1 VSPAECRCPWSCR
14 SIWWGGRFVLVA
26 QLGQDEGER
35 SVHVV
40 IIFDGVVV
48 RFQKGVGV
56 LGDAVLGVRE
66 LQVRPGLRP
75 VFGAVRVRVQ
85 GAMEGGRGARV

>member
-1 VSPAECRCPWSCR
+1 M
-14 SIWWGGRFVLVA
+14 
-26 QLGQDEGER
+26 
-35 SVHVV
+35 
-40 IIFDGVVV
+40 
-48 RFQKGVGV
+48 

-85 GAMEGGRGARV
+85 GAMEGGEGHGFEPNDYYLKGFHTTAVVAGWGGTGGPTGDAWAGMREGAGEGEGR